1 MLFSLLHHCAVF
13 SSECMSL
20 LYFFNTFAVFRQT
33 FLLLDFVVVVFEVMT
48 QTVRI
53 FVQLFEVTHIIP
65 SPVQGHTINYPSA
78 TAASEMIL
86 ARQIYASVI
95 IKTT

>member
-1 MLFSLLHHCAVF
+1 MHEFALLFQYICRFQANVPF
-13 SSECMSL
+13 AR
-20 LYFFNTFAVFRQT
+20 FF
-33 FLLLDFVVVVFEVMT
+33 VVVFEVMT
-48 QTVRI
+48 PTVRI